1 MFYYVKIKLKT
12 EKKTTNYSSVHILI
26 QMCIARVYERI
37 ISSILAY
44 CYSDPLL
51 TAPQLIV
58 SSQLQVE
65 VSPPNPSSINRDH
78 SAMACRS
85 VILTEGHM
93 TRLGSHGRLRGC

>member
-12 EKKTTNYSSVHILI
+12 EKKTTNYSSVHILL

-58 SSQLQVE
+58 SSHYKLKYPHQTPHQ
-65 VSPPNPSSINRDH
+65 
-78 SAMACRS
+78 
-85 VILTEGHM
+85 
-93 TRLGSHGRLRGC
+93 